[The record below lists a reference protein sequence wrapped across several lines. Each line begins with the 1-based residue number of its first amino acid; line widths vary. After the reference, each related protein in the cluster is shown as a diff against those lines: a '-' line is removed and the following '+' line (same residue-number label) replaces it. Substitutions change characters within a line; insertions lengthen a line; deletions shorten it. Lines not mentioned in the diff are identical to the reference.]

1 MKTAPSSRNAEE
13 SVLGCILLDGVSI
26 YEKVAAWIRNED
38 AFYYKD
44 NQVIWKAIKSI
55 YKSGEPIDMITVTN
69 KVKDSNDFKNDIT
82 VNQSMAFYI
91 TGLPNSVATT
101 ANVEQHAKIIWERHI
116 QREAGKTAN
125 KLYKTSFTDYDKLDN
140 TLQKHSRLIDELKDL
155 QPSKKTEID
164 EILNSTLSNLKDGG
178 NIIPFGMQQLDYP
191 AGGMTRKEVT
201 VLGGRPGHGKTTL
214 SINIVR
220 SLIKQ
225 GYKVMLFNR
234 EMSNEEVMKK
244 IIIMESKDIEYS
256 KVRKNELSDDEILK
270 IELLNE
276 KIKKKYKNLIMYDNI
291 RKLGEAMLEI
301 SRYKPDVVLDDYI
314 QLIQVDDIEER
325 RFQIEAIMMEY
336 KWICKKENCSA
347 ILVSQLNREIEKRID
362 PKPRLSDFAESG
374 VIEQTAETAIMPF
387 YGWNFD
393 NESYDKYEIEII
405 VPKARYGKVGTYVMG
420 FNGNRCKFYF
430 NREDATR
437 DVDVRPKL
445 KQKNT
450 LPKDKKLTAIY

>member
-1 MKTAPSSRNAEE
+1 LTNLKVAPSSKNAEE

-26 YEKVAAWIRNED
+26 YEKVAAWIRDED

-44 NQVIWKAIKSI
+44 NQTVWKAIKEI
-55 YKSGEPIDMITVTN
+55 YKSGEPIDVITVTN
-69 KVKDSNDFKNDIT
+69 KVKDTSPDETMGYF
-82 VNQSMAFYI
+82 I
-91 TGLPNSVATT
+91 TGLPMEVATT
-101 ANVEQHAKIIWERHI
+101 ANAEYHAKIIWERHI
-116 QREAGKTAN
+116 QREAAKTAN
-125 KLYKTSFTDYDKLDN
+125 KLYKTSFTDYEKLDT
-140 TLQKHSRLIDELKDL
+140 TLQQHSRLIDELKDL
-155 QPSKKTEID
+155 QPSKKTDID
-164 EILNSTLSNLKDGG
+164 VIISNTISNLKNGS
-178 NIIPFGMQQLDYP
+178 NIIPFGLQQLDYP

-214 SINIVR
+214 AINIVR
-220 SLIKQ
+220 SLIAQ

-244 IIIMESKDIEYS
+244 IIIMESDDIEYS
-256 KVRKNELSDDEILK
+256 KIRKNKLTDEEITEV
-270 IELLNE
+270 ELLSE
-276 KIKKKYKNLIMYDNI
+276 KIDKKYKNLIMYDNI
-291 RKLGEAMLEI
+291 RKLSEAMLEI
-301 SRYKPDVVLDDYI
+301 SRYKPDVILDDYI

-325 RFQIEAIMMEY
+325 RFQIESIMYEY

-393 NESYDKYEIEII
+393 NESHDKYEIEII
-405 VPKARYGKVGTYVMG
+405 VPKSRYGTIGTYVMG

-430 NREDATR
+430 DRDDA
-437 DVDVRPKL
+437 
-445 KQKNT
+445 KNDIDSNT
-450 LPKDKKLTAIY
+450 KRKVPF

>member
-1 MKTAPSSRNAEE
+1 MTNLKAAPSSKSAEE

-26 YEKVAAWIRNED
+26 YEKVAAWIRDEN

-44 NQVIWKAIKSI
+44 NQTVWKAIKEI
-55 YKSGEPIDMITVTN
+55 YKSGEPIDVITVAN
-69 KVKDSNDFKNDIT
+69 KVKDTNPDETMGYF
-82 VNQSMAFYI
+82 I
-91 TGLPNSVATT
+91 TGLPMEVATT
-101 ANVEQHAKIIWERHI
+101 ANAEYHAKIIWERHI
-116 QREAGKTAN
+116 QREAAKTAN
-125 KLYKTSFTDYDKLDN
+125 KLYKTSFTDYEKLDT
-140 TLQKHSRLIDELKDL
+140 TLQQHSRLIDELKDL
-155 QPSKKTEID
+155 QPSKKTDID
-164 EILNSTLSNLKDGG
+164 VILSNTISNLKNGS
-178 NIIPFGMQQLDYP
+178 NIIPFGLQQLDYP

-214 SINIVR
+214 AINIVR
-220 SLIKQ
+220 SLITQ

-256 KVRKNELSDDEILK
+256 KIRKNKLSDIEMIEV
-270 IELLNE
+270 ELLTE
-276 KIKKKYKNLIMYDNI
+276 KIDKKYKNLIMYDNI
-291 RKLGEAMLEI
+291 RKLSEAMLEI

-314 QLIQVDDIEER
+314 QLIQVDNIEER
-325 RFQIEAIMMEY
+325 RFQIESIMYEY

-393 NESYDKYEIEII
+393 NESHDKYEIEII
-405 VPKARYGKVGTYVMG
+405 VPKSRYGTIGTYVMG

-430 NREDATR
+430 DRDDAKNNIDSNTR
-437 DVDVRPKL
+437 
-445 KQKNT
+445 
-450 LPKDKKLTAIY
+450 KKVPF

>member
-1 MKTAPSSRNAEE
+1 MTNLKVAPSSKNAEE

-26 YEKVAAWIRNED
+26 YEKVAAWIRDED

-44 NQVIWKAIKSI
+44 NQTVWKAIKEI
-55 YKSGEPIDMITVTN
+55 YKSGEPIDVITVTN
-69 KVKDSNDFKNDIT
+69 KVKDTSPDETMGYF
-82 VNQSMAFYI
+82 I
-91 TGLPNSVATT
+91 TGLPMEVATT
-101 ANVEQHAKIIWERHI
+101 ANAEYHAKIIWERHI
-116 QREAGKTAN
+116 QREAAKTAN
-125 KLYKTSFTDYDKLDN
+125 KLYKTSFTDYEKLDT
-140 TLQKHSRLIDELKDL
+140 TLQQHSRLIDELKDL
-155 QPSKKTEID
+155 QPSKKTDID
-164 EILNSTLSNLKDGG
+164 VIISNTISNLKNSS
-178 NIIPFGMQQLDYP
+178 NIIPFGLQQLDYP

-214 SINIVR
+214 AINIVR
-220 SLIKQ
+220 SLIAQ

-256 KVRKNELSDDEILK
+256 KIRKNKLTDEEITEV
-270 IELLNE
+270 ELLSE
-276 KIKKKYKNLIMYDNI
+276 KIDKKYKNLIMYDNI
-291 RKLGEAMLEI
+291 RKLSEAMLEI
-301 SRYKPDVVLDDYI
+301 SRYKPDVILDDYI

-325 RFQIEAIMMEY
+325 RFQIESIMYEY

-393 NESYDKYEIEII
+393 NESHDRYEIEII
-405 VPKARYGKVGTYVMG
+405 VPKSRYGTIGTYVMG

-430 NREDATR
+430 DRDDA
-437 DVDVRPKL
+437 
-445 KQKNT
+445 KNDIDSNT
-450 LPKDKKLTAIY
+450 KRKVPF

>member
-1 MKTAPSSRNAEE
+1 MTNLKAAPSSKSAEE

-26 YEKVAAWIRNED
+26 YEKVAAWIRDED

-44 NQVIWKAIKSI
+44 NQTVWKAIKEI
-55 YKSGEPIDMITVTN
+55 YKSGEPIDVITVAN
-69 KVKDSNDFKNDIT
+69 KVKDTNPDETMGYF
-82 VNQSMAFYI
+82 I
-91 TGLPNSVATT
+91 TGLPMEVATT
-101 ANVEQHAKIIWERHI
+101 ANAEYHAKIIWERHI
-116 QREAGKTAN
+116 QREAAKTAN
-125 KLYKTSFTDYDKLDN
+125 KLYKTSFTDYEKLDT
-140 TLQKHSRLIDELKDL
+140 TLQQHSRLIDELKDL
-155 QPSKKTEID
+155 QPSKKTDID
-164 EILNSTLSNLKDGG
+164 VILSNTISNLKNGS
-178 NIIPFGMQQLDYP
+178 NIIPFGLQQLDYP

-214 SINIVR
+214 AINIVR
-220 SLIKQ
+220 SLIAQ

-256 KVRKNELSDDEILK
+256 KIRKNKLSDVEMTEV
-270 IELLNE
+270 ELLTK
-276 KIKKKYKNLIMYDNI
+276 KIDKKYKNLIMYDNI
-291 RKLGEAMLEI
+291 RKLSEAMLEI

-314 QLIQVDDIEER
+314 QLIQVDNIQER
-325 RFQIEAIMMEY
+325 RFQIESIMYEY

-393 NESYDKYEIEII
+393 NESHDKYEIEII
-405 VPKARYGKVGTYVMG
+405 VPKSRYGTIGTYVMG

-430 NREDATR
+430 DRDDAKNNIDSNTR
-437 DVDVRPKL
+437 
-445 KQKNT
+445 
-450 LPKDKKLTAIY
+450 KKVPF

>member
-1 MKTAPSSRNAEE
+1 LTNLKVAPSSKNAEE

-26 YEKVAAWIRNED
+26 YEKVAAWIRDED

-44 NQVIWKAIKSI
+44 NQTVWKAIKEI
-55 YKSGEPIDMITVTN
+55 YKSGEPIDVITVTN
-69 KVKDSNDFKNDIT
+69 KVKDTNPDETMGYF
-82 VNQSMAFYI
+82 I
-91 TGLPNSVATT
+91 TGLPMEVATT
-101 ANVEQHAKIIWERHI
+101 ANAEYHAKIIWERHI
-116 QREAGKTAN
+116 QREAAKTAN
-125 KLYKTSFTDYDKLDN
+125 KLYKTSFTDYEKLDT
-140 TLQKHSRLIDELKDL
+140 TLQQHSRLIDELKDL
-155 QPSKKTEID
+155 QPSKKTDID
-164 EILNSTLSNLKDGG
+164 VIISNTLSNLKNGS
-178 NIIPFGMQQLDYP
+178 NIIPFGLQQLDYP

-214 SINIVR
+214 AINIVR
-220 SLIKQ
+220 SLIAQ

-256 KVRKNELSDDEILK
+256 KIRKNKLSDVEMTEV
-270 IELLNE
+270 ELLSE
-276 KIKKKYKNLIMYDNI
+276 KIDKKYKNLIMYDNI
-291 RKLGEAMLEI
+291 RKLSEAMLEI
-301 SRYKPDVVLDDYI
+301 SRYKPDVILDDYI
-314 QLIQVDDIEER
+314 QLIQVDNIEER
-325 RFQIEAIMMEY
+325 RFQIESIMYEY

-393 NESYDKYEIEII
+393 NESHDRYEIEII
-405 VPKARYGKVGTYVMG
+405 VPKSRYGTIGTYVMG

-430 NREDATR
+430 DRDDA
-437 DVDVRPKL
+437 
-445 KQKNT
+445 KNDIDSNT
-450 LPKDKKLTAIY
+450 KRKVPF

>member
-1 MKTAPSSRNAEE
+1 MTNLKAAPSSKSAEE

-26 YEKVAAWIRNED
+26 YEKVAAWIRDED

-44 NQVIWKAIKSI
+44 NQTVWKAIKEI
-55 YKSGEPIDMITVTN
+55 YKSGEPIDVITVAN
-69 KVKDSNDFKNDIT
+69 KVKDTNPDETMGYF
-82 VNQSMAFYI
+82 I
-91 TGLPNSVATT
+91 TGLPMEVATT
-101 ANVEQHAKIIWERHI
+101 ANAEYHAKIIWERHI
-116 QREAGKTAN
+116 QREAAKTAN
-125 KLYKTSFTDYDKLDN
+125 KLYKTSFTDYEKLDT
-140 TLQKHSRLIDELKDL
+140 TLQQHSRLIDELKDL
-155 QPSKKTEID
+155 QPSKKTDID
-164 EILNSTLSNLKDGG
+164 VILSNTISNLKNGS
-178 NIIPFGMQQLDYP
+178 NIIPFGLQQLDYP

-214 SINIVR
+214 AINIVR
-220 SLIKQ
+220 SLIAQ

-256 KVRKNELSDDEILK
+256 KIRKNKLSDVEMTEV
-270 IELLNE
+270 ELLTE
-276 KIKKKYKNLIMYDNI
+276 KIDKKYKNLIMYDNI
-291 RKLGEAMLEI
+291 RKLSEAMLEI

-314 QLIQVDDIEER
+314 QLIQVDNIQER
-325 RFQIEAIMMEY
+325 RFQIESIMYEY

-393 NESYDKYEIEII
+393 NESHDKYEIEII
-405 VPKARYGKVGTYVMG
+405 VPKSRYGTIGTYVMG

-430 NREDATR
+430 DRDDAKNDIDSNTR
-437 DVDVRPKL
+437 
-445 KQKNT
+445 
-450 LPKDKKLTAIY
+450 KKVPF

>member
-1 MKTAPSSRNAEE
+1 LLETKTAPSSKDAEQ

-38 AFYYKD
+38 AFYYTD
-44 NQVIWKAIKSI
+44 NKVIWKAIKSI
-55 YKSGEPIDMITVTN
+55 YKSGQEIDLITVTN
-69 KVKDSNDFKNDIT
+69 KIKDSENED
-82 VNQSMAFYI
+82 VNKSMAYYI
-91 TGLPNSVATT
+91 SGLSTNIATT

-125 KLYKTSFTDYDKLDN
+125 KLYSTSFTDYDNLDD
-140 TLQKHSRLIDELKDL
+140 TLQKHSKLIDELKDL
-155 QPSKKTEID
+155 QPSKRKEID
-164 EILNSTLSNLKDGG
+164 DILNSTLSNLKDGG

-220 SLIKQ
+220 SLINQ
-225 GYKVMLFNR
+225 GFKVMLFNR

-256 KVRKNELSDDEILK
+256 KVRKNELTDEEITK

-276 KIKKKYKNLIMYDNI
+276 KIKEKYKNLIMYDNI
-291 RKLGEAMLEI
+291 RKLSEAMLEI

-325 RFQIEAIMMEY
+325 RFQIEAIMHEY

-393 NESYDKYEIEII
+393 NESYDRYEIEII

-430 NREDATR
+430 NREDATN
-437 DVDVRPKL
+437 DVDVRTKL

-450 LPKDKKLTAIY
+450 LPKGKKLTAVY

>member
-1 MKTAPSSRNAEE
+1 LTNLKVAPSSKNAEE

-26 YEKVAAWIRNED
+26 YEKVAAWIRDED

-44 NQVIWKAIKSI
+44 NQTVWKAIKEI
-55 YKSGEPIDMITVTN
+55 YKSGEPIDVITVTN
-69 KVKDSNDFKNDIT
+69 KVKDTSPDETMGYF
-82 VNQSMAFYI
+82 I
-91 TGLPNSVATT
+91 TGLPMEVATT
-101 ANVEQHAKIIWERHI
+101 ANAEYHAKIIWERHI
-116 QREAGKTAN
+116 QREAAKTAN
-125 KLYKTSFTDYDKLDN
+125 KLYKTSFTDYEKLDT
-140 TLQKHSRLIDELKDL
+140 TLQQHSRLIDELKDL
-155 QPSKKTEID
+155 QPSKKTDID
-164 EILNSTLSNLKDGG
+164 VIISNTISNLKNSS
-178 NIIPFGMQQLDYP
+178 NIIPFGLQQLDYP

-214 SINIVR
+214 AINIVR
-220 SLIKQ
+220 SLIAQ

-256 KVRKNELSDDEILK
+256 KIRKNKLTDEEITEV
-270 IELLNE
+270 ELLSE
-276 KIKKKYKNLIMYDNI
+276 KIDKKYKNLIMYDNI
-291 RKLGEAMLEI
+291 RKLSEAMLEI
-301 SRYKPDVVLDDYI
+301 SRYKPDVILDDYI

-325 RFQIEAIMMEY
+325 RFQIESIMYEY

-393 NESYDKYEIEII
+393 NESHDRYEIEII
-405 VPKARYGKVGTYVMG
+405 VPKSRYGTIGTYVMG

-430 NREDATR
+430 DRDDA
-437 DVDVRPKL
+437 
-445 KQKNT
+445 KNDIDINT
-450 LPKDKKLTAIY
+450 KRKVPF

>member
-1 MKTAPSSRNAEE
+1 MTNLKVAPSSKNAEE

-26 YEKVAAWIRNED
+26 YEKVAAWIRDED

-44 NQVIWKAIKSI
+44 NQTVWKAIKEI
-55 YKSGEPIDMITVTN
+55 YKSGEPIDVITVTN
-69 KVKDSNDFKNDIT
+69 KVKDTNPDETMGYFIT
-82 VNQSMAFYI
+82 ALRME
-91 TGLPNSVATT
+91 VATT
-101 ANVEQHAKIIWERHI
+101 ANAEYHAKIIWERHI
-116 QREAGKTAN
+116 QREAAKTAN
-125 KLYKTSFTDYDKLDN
+125 KLYKTSFTDYEKLDT
-140 TLQKHSRLIDELKDL
+140 TLQQHSRLIDELKDL
-155 QPSKKTEID
+155 QPSKKTDID
-164 EILNSTLSNLKDGG
+164 VIISNTLSNLKNGS
-178 NIIPFGMQQLDYP
+178 NIIPFGLQQLDYP

-214 SINIVR
+214 AINIVR
-220 SLIKQ
+220 SLIAQ

-256 KVRKNELSDDEILK
+256 KIRKNKLTDVEMTEV
-270 IELLNE
+270 ELLTE
-276 KIKKKYKNLIMYDNI
+276 KIDKKYKNLIMYDNI
-291 RKLGEAMLEI
+291 RKLSEAMLEI

-325 RFQIEAIMMEY
+325 RFQIESIMYEY

-393 NESYDKYEIEII
+393 NESHDRYEIEII
-405 VPKARYGKVGTYVMG
+405 VPKSRYGTIGTYVMG

-430 NREDATR
+430 DRDDAKNDIDSDNRR
-437 DVDVRPKL
+437 KVPF
-445 KQKNT
+445 
-450 LPKDKKLTAIY
+450 

>member
-1 MKTAPSSRNAEE
+1 LTNLKVAPSSKNAEE

-26 YEKVAAWIRNED
+26 YEKVAAWIRDED

-44 NQVIWKAIKSI
+44 NQTVWKAIKEI
-55 YKSGEPIDMITVTN
+55 YKSGEPIDVITVAN
-69 KVKDSNDFKNDIT
+69 KVKDTNPDETMGYF
-82 VNQSMAFYI
+82 I
-91 TGLPNSVATT
+91 TGLPMEVATT
-101 ANVEQHAKIIWERHI
+101 ANAEYHAKIIWERHI
-116 QREAGKTAN
+116 QREAAKTAN
-125 KLYKTSFTDYDKLDN
+125 KLYKTSFTDYEKLDT
-140 TLQKHSRLIDELKDL
+140 TLQQHSRLIDELKDL
-155 QPSKKTEID
+155 QPSKKTDID
-164 EILNSTLSNLKDGG
+164 VIISNTLSNLKNGS
-178 NIIPFGMQQLDYP
+178 NIIPFGLQQLDYP

-214 SINIVR
+214 AINIVR
-220 SLIKQ
+220 SLIAQ

-256 KVRKNELSDDEILK
+256 KIRKNKLTDVEMTEV
-270 IELLNE
+270 ELLTE
-276 KIKKKYKNLIMYDNI
+276 KIDKKYKNLIMYDNI
-291 RKLGEAMLEI
+291 RKLSEAMLEI
-301 SRYKPDVVLDDYI
+301 SRYKPDVILDDYI
-314 QLIQVDDIEER
+314 QLIQVDNIEER
-325 RFQIEAIMMEY
+325 RFQIESIMYEY

-393 NESYDKYEIEII
+393 NESHDRYEIEII
-405 VPKARYGKVGTYVMG
+405 VPKSRYGTIGTYVMG

-430 NREDATR
+430 DRDDAKNDIDSNTR
-437 DVDVRPKL
+437 RKVPF
-445 KQKNT
+445 
-450 LPKDKKLTAIY
+450 

>member
-1 MKTAPSSRNAEE
+1 MTNLKAAPSSKNAEE

-26 YEKVAAWIRNED
+26 YEKVAAWIRDED

-44 NQVIWKAIKSI
+44 NQTVWKAIKEI
-55 YKSGEPIDMITVTN
+55 YKSGEPIDVITVTN
-69 KVKDSNDFKNDIT
+69 KVKDTSPDETMGYF
-82 VNQSMAFYI
+82 I
-91 TGLPNSVATT
+91 TGLPMEVATT
-101 ANVEQHAKIIWERHI
+101 ANAEYHAKIIWERHI
-116 QREAGKTAN
+116 QREAAKTAN
-125 KLYKTSFTDYDKLDN
+125 KLYKTSFTDYEKLDT

-155 QPSKKTEID
+155 QPTKKTDID
-164 EILNSTLSNLKDGG
+164 VILSNTLSNLKNGS
-178 NIIPFGMQQLDYP
+178 NIIPFGLQQLDYP

-214 SINIVR
+214 AINIVR
-220 SLIKQ
+220 SLIAQ

-256 KVRKNELSDDEILK
+256 KIRKNKLTDVEMTEV
-270 IELLNE
+270 ELLTE
-276 KIKKKYKNLIMYDNI
+276 KIDKKYKNLIMYDNI
-291 RKLGEAMLEI
+291 RKLSEAMLEI

-325 RFQIEAIMMEY
+325 RFQIESIMYEY

-393 NESYDKYEIEII
+393 NESHDRYEIEII
-405 VPKARYGKVGTYVMG
+405 VPKSRYGTIGTYVMG

-430 NREDATR
+430 DRDDAKNDIDSDNRR
-437 DVDVRPKL
+437 KVPF
-445 KQKNT
+445 
-450 LPKDKKLTAIY
+450 

>member
-1 MKTAPSSRNAEE
+1 MTNLKAAPSSKSAEE

-26 YEKVAAWIRNED
+26 YEKVAAWIRDEN

-44 NQVIWKAIKSI
+44 NQTVWKAIKEI
-55 YKSGEPIDMITVTN
+55 YKSGEPIDVITVAN
-69 KVKDSNDFKNDIT
+69 KVKDTNPDETMGYF
-82 VNQSMAFYI
+82 I
-91 TGLPNSVATT
+91 TGLPMEVATT
-101 ANVEQHAKIIWERHI
+101 ANAEYHAKIIWERHI
-116 QREAGKTAN
+116 QREAAKTAN
-125 KLYKTSFTDYDKLDN
+125 KLYKTSFTDYEKLDT
-140 TLQKHSRLIDELKDL
+140 TLQQHSRLIDELKDL
-155 QPSKKTEID
+155 QPSKKTDID
-164 EILNSTLSNLKDGG
+164 VILSNTISNLKNGS
-178 NIIPFGMQQLDYP
+178 NIIPFGLQQLDYP

-214 SINIVR
+214 AINIVR
-220 SLIKQ
+220 SLITQ

-234 EMSNEEVMKK
+234 EMSNQEVMKK

-256 KVRKNELSDDEILK
+256 KIRKNKLSDIEMIEV
-270 IELLNE
+270 ELLTE
-276 KIKKKYKNLIMYDNI
+276 KIDKKYKNLIMYDNI
-291 RKLGEAMLEI
+291 RKLSEAMLEI

-314 QLIQVDDIEER
+314 QLIQVDNIQER
-325 RFQIEAIMMEY
+325 RFQIESIMYEY

-393 NESYDKYEIEII
+393 NESHDKYEIEII
-405 VPKARYGKVGTYVMG
+405 VPKSRYGTIGTYVMG

-430 NREDATR
+430 DRDDAKNDIDSNTR
-437 DVDVRPKL
+437 
-445 KQKNT
+445 
-450 LPKDKKLTAIY
+450 KKVPF

>member
-1 MKTAPSSRNAEE
+1 MTNLKVAPSSKNAEE

-26 YEKVAAWIRNED
+26 YEKVAAWIRDED

-44 NQVIWKAIKSI
+44 NQTVWKAIKEI
-55 YKSGEPIDMITVTN
+55 YKSGEPIDVITVTN
-69 KVKDSNDFKNDIT
+69 KVKDTNPDETMGYF
-82 VNQSMAFYI
+82 I
-91 TGLPNSVATT
+91 TGLPMVVATT
-101 ANVEQHAKIIWERHI
+101 ANAEYHAKIIWERHI
-116 QREAGKTAN
+116 QREAAKTAN
-125 KLYKTSFTDYDKLDN
+125 KLYKTSFTDYEKLDT
-140 TLQKHSRLIDELKDL
+140 TLQQHSRLIDELKDL
-155 QPSKKTEID
+155 QPSKKTDID
-164 EILNSTLSNLKDGG
+164 VIISNTISNLKNGS
-178 NIIPFGMQQLDYP
+178 NIIPFGLQQLDYP

-214 SINIVR
+214 AINIVR
-220 SLIKQ
+220 SLIAQ

-244 IIIMESKDIEYS
+244 IIIMESDDIEYS
-256 KVRKNELSDDEILK
+256 KIRKNKLTDEEITEV
-270 IELLNE
+270 ELLSE
-276 KIKKKYKNLIMYDNI
+276 KIDKKYKNLIMYDNI
-291 RKLGEAMLEI
+291 RKLSEAMLEI
-301 SRYKPDVVLDDYI
+301 SRYKPDVILDDYI

-325 RFQIEAIMMEY
+325 RFQIESIMYEY

-393 NESYDKYEIEII
+393 NESHDKYEIEII
-405 VPKARYGKVGTYVMG
+405 VPKSRYGTIGTYVMG

-430 NREDATR
+430 DRDDA
-437 DVDVRPKL
+437 
-445 KQKNT
+445 KNDIDSNT
-450 LPKDKKLTAIY
+450 KRKVPF

>member
-1 MKTAPSSRNAEE
+1 MLETKTAPSSKDAEQ

-38 AFYYKD
+38 AFYYTD
-44 NQVIWKAIKSI
+44 NKVIWKAIKSI
-55 YKSGEPIDMITVTN
+55 YKSGQEIDLITVTN
-69 KVKDSNDFKNDIT
+69 KIKDSENED
-82 VNQSMAFYI
+82 VNKSMAYYI
-91 TGLPNSVATT
+91 SGLSTNIATT

>member
-1 MKTAPSSRNAEE
+1 MLETKTAPSSKDAEQ

-38 AFYYKD
+38 AFYYTD
-44 NQVIWKAIKSI
+44 NKVIWKAIKSI
-55 YKSGEPIDMITVTN
+55 YKSGQEIDLITVTN
-69 KVKDSNDFKNDIT
+69 KIKDSENED
-82 VNQSMAFYI
+82 VNKSMGYYI
-91 TGLPNSVATT
+91 SGLSTSIATT

-125 KLYKTSFTDYDKLDN
+125 KLYSTSFTDYDNLDD

-155 QPSKKTEID
+155 QPSKRKEID
-164 EILNSTLSNLKDGG
+164 DILNSTLSNLKDGG

-220 SLIKQ
+220 SLINQ
-225 GYKVMLFNR
+225 GFKVMLFNR

-256 KVRKNELSDDEILK
+256 KVRKNELTNEEITK

-276 KIKKKYKNLIMYDNI
+276 KIKEKYKNLIMYDNI
-291 RKLGEAMLEI
+291 RKLSEAMLEI

-325 RFQIEAIMMEY
+325 RFQIEAIMHEY

-430 NREDATR
+430 NREDATS

-450 LPKDKKLTAIY
+450 LPKGKKLTAVY

>member
-1 MKTAPSSRNAEE
+1 MTNLKAAPSSKNAEE
-13 SVLGCILLDGVSI
+13 SVLGCILLDGVSV
-26 YEKVAAWIRNED
+26 YEKVAAWIRDEN

-44 NQVIWKAIKSI
+44 NQIVWKAIKEI
-55 YKSGEPIDMITVTN
+55 YKSGEPIDVITVAN
-69 KVKDSNDFKNDIT
+69 RVKDTSPDEAMGYF
-82 VNQSMAFYI
+82 I
-91 TGLPNSVATT
+91 TGLTMEIATT
-101 ANVEQHAKIIWERHI
+101 ANAEYHAKIIWERHI
-116 QREAGKTAN
+116 QREAAKTAN
-125 KLYKTSFTDYDKLDN
+125 KLYKTSFTDYEKLDT
-140 TLQKHSRLIDELKDL
+140 TLQQHSRLIDELKDL
-155 QPSKKTEID
+155 QPSKKTDID
-164 EILNSTLSNLKDGG
+164 VILSNTLSNLKNGS
-178 NIIPFGMQQLDYP
+178 NIIPFGLQQLDYP

-214 SINIVR
+214 AINIVR
-220 SLIKQ
+220 SLIAQ

-256 KVRKNELSDDEILK
+256 KIRKNKLSDEEITEVELLSDEID
-270 IELLNE
+270 
-276 KIKKKYKNLIMYDNI
+276 KKYKNLIMYDNI
-291 RKLGEAMLEI
+291 RKLSEAMLEI

-325 RFQIEAIMMEY
+325 RFQIESIMYEY

-393 NESYDKYEIEII
+393 NESHDRYEIEII
-405 VPKARYGKVGTYVMG
+405 VPKSRYGTIGTYVMG

-430 NREDATR
+430 DREDAKNN
-437 DVDVRPKL
+437 VDTERKIPF
-445 KQKNT
+445 
-450 LPKDKKLTAIY
+450 

>member
-1 MKTAPSSRNAEE
+1 MTNLKVAPSSKNAEE

-26 YEKVAAWIRNED
+26 YEKVAAWIRDED

-44 NQVIWKAIKSI
+44 NQTVWKAIKEI
-55 YKSGEPIDMITVTN
+55 YKSGEPIDVITVTN
-69 KVKDSNDFKNDIT
+69 KVKDTSPDETMGYF
-82 VNQSMAFYI
+82 I
-91 TGLPNSVATT
+91 TGLPMEVATT
-101 ANVEQHAKIIWERHI
+101 ANAEYHAKIIWERHI
-116 QREAGKTAN
+116 QREAAKTAN
-125 KLYKTSFTDYDKLDN
+125 KLYKTSFTDYEKLDT
-140 TLQKHSRLIDELKDL
+140 TLQQHSRLIDELKDL
-155 QPSKKTEID
+155 QPSKKTDID
-164 EILNSTLSNLKDGG
+164 VIISNTISNLKNSS
-178 NIIPFGMQQLDYP
+178 NIIPFGLQQLDYP

-214 SINIVR
+214 AINIVR
-220 SLIKQ
+220 SLIAQ

-244 IIIMESKDIEYS
+244 IIIMESDDIEYS
-256 KVRKNELSDDEILK
+256 KIRKNKLTDEEITEV
-270 IELLNE
+270 ELLSE
-276 KIKKKYKNLIMYDNI
+276 KIDKKYKNLIMYDNI
-291 RKLGEAMLEI
+291 RKLSEAMLEI
-301 SRYKPDVVLDDYI
+301 SRYKPDVILDDYI

-325 RFQIEAIMMEY
+325 RFQIESIMYEY

-393 NESYDKYEIEII
+393 NESHDKYEIEII
-405 VPKARYGKVGTYVMG
+405 VPKSRYGTIGTYVMG

-430 NREDATR
+430 DRDDAKNDIDSNTR
-437 DVDVRPKL
+437 
-445 KQKNT
+445 
-450 LPKDKKLTAIY
+450 KKVPF

>member
-1 MKTAPSSRNAEE
+1 MTNLKVAPSSKNAEE

-26 YEKVAAWIRNED
+26 YEKVAAWIRDED

-44 NQVIWKAIKSI
+44 NQTVWKAIKEI
-55 YKSGEPIDMITVTN
+55 YKSGEPIDVITVTN
-69 KVKDSNDFKNDIT
+69 KVKDTNPDETMGYF
-82 VNQSMAFYI
+82 I
-91 TGLPNSVATT
+91 TGLPMEVATT
-101 ANVEQHAKIIWERHI
+101 ANAEYHAKIIWERHI
-116 QREAGKTAN
+116 QREAAKTAN
-125 KLYKTSFTDYDKLDN
+125 KLYKTSFTDYEKLDT
-140 TLQKHSRLIDELKDL
+140 TLQQHSRLIDELKDL
-155 QPSKKTEID
+155 QPSKKTDID
-164 EILNSTLSNLKDGG
+164 VIINNTLSNLKNGS
-178 NIIPFGMQQLDYP
+178 NIIPFGLQQLDYP

-214 SINIVR
+214 AINIVR
-220 SLIKQ
+220 SLIAQ

-256 KVRKNELSDDEILK
+256 KIRKNKLTDVEMTEV
-270 IELLNE
+270 ELLTE
-276 KIKKKYKNLIMYDNI
+276 KIDKKYKNLIMYDNI
-291 RKLGEAMLEI
+291 RKLSEAMLEI
-301 SRYKPDVVLDDYI
+301 SRYKPDVILDDYI

-325 RFQIEAIMMEY
+325 RFQIESIMYEY

-393 NESYDKYEIEII
+393 NESHDRYEIEII
-405 VPKARYGKVGTYVMG
+405 VPKSRYGTIGTYVMG

-430 NREDATR
+430 DRDDA
-437 DVDVRPKL
+437 
-445 KQKNT
+445 KNDIDSNT
-450 LPKDKKLTAIY
+450 KRKVPF

>member
-1 MKTAPSSRNAEE
+1 MTNLKAAPSSKNAEE

-26 YEKVAAWIRNED
+26 YEKVAAWIRDED

-44 NQVIWKAIKSI
+44 NQTVWKAIKEI
-55 YKSGEPIDMITVTN
+55 YKSGEPIDVITVTN
-69 KVKDSNDFKNDIT
+69 KVKDTNPDETMGYF
-82 VNQSMAFYI
+82 I
-91 TGLPNSVATT
+91 TGLPMEVATT
-101 ANVEQHAKIIWERHI
+101 ANAEYHAKIIWERHI
-116 QREAGKTAN
+116 QREAAKTAN
-125 KLYKTSFTDYDKLDN
+125 KLYKTSFTDYEKLDT
-140 TLQKHSRLIDELKDL
+140 TLQQHSRLIDELKDL
-155 QPSKKTEID
+155 QPSKKTDID
-164 EILNSTLSNLKDGG
+164 VIISNTLSNLKNGS
-178 NIIPFGMQQLDYP
+178 NIIPFGLQQLDYP

-214 SINIVR
+214 AINIVR
-220 SLIKQ
+220 SLIAQ

-256 KVRKNELSDDEILK
+256 KIRKNKLTDVEMTEV
-270 IELLNE
+270 ELLTE
-276 KIKKKYKNLIMYDNI
+276 KIDKKYKNLIMYDNI
-291 RKLGEAMLEI
+291 RKLSEAMLEI

-325 RFQIEAIMMEY
+325 RFQIESIMYEY

-393 NESYDKYEIEII
+393 NESHDKYEIEII
-405 VPKARYGKVGTYVMG
+405 VPKSRYGTIGTYVMG

-430 NREDATR
+430 DRDDA
-437 DVDVRPKL
+437 
-445 KQKNT
+445 KNDIDSNT
-450 LPKDKKLTAIY
+450 KRKVPF

>member
-1 MKTAPSSRNAEE
+1 MTNLKVAPSSKNAEE

-26 YEKVAAWIRNED
+26 YEKVAAWIRDED

-44 NQVIWKAIKSI
+44 NQTVWKAIKEI
-55 YKSGEPIDMITVTN
+55 YKSGEPIDVITVTN
-69 KVKDSNDFKNDIT
+69 KVKDTSPDETMGYF
-82 VNQSMAFYI
+82 I
-91 TGLPNSVATT
+91 TGLPMEVATT
-101 ANVEQHAKIIWERHI
+101 ANAEYHAKIIWERHI
-116 QREAGKTAN
+116 QREAAKTAN
-125 KLYKTSFTDYDKLDN
+125 KLYKTSFTDYEKLDT
-140 TLQKHSRLIDELKDL
+140 TLQQHSRLIDELKDL
-155 QPSKKTEID
+155 QPSKKTDID
-164 EILNSTLSNLKDGG
+164 VIISNTISNLKNGS
-178 NIIPFGMQQLDYP
+178 NIIPFGLQQLDYP

-214 SINIVR
+214 AINIVR
-220 SLIKQ
+220 SLIAQ

-256 KVRKNELSDDEILK
+256 KIRKNKLTDEEITEV
-270 IELLNE
+270 ELLSE
-276 KIKKKYKNLIMYDNI
+276 KIDKKYKNLIMYDNI
-291 RKLGEAMLEI
+291 RKLSEAMLEI
-301 SRYKPDVVLDDYI
+301 SRYKPDVILDDYI

-325 RFQIEAIMMEY
+325 RFQIESIMYEY

-393 NESYDKYEIEII
+393 NESHDRYEIEII
-405 VPKARYGKVGTYVMG
+405 VPKSRYGTIGTYVMG

-430 NREDATR
+430 DRDDA
-437 DVDVRPKL
+437 
-445 KQKNT
+445 KNDIDSNT
-450 LPKDKKLTAIY
+450 KRKVPF

>member
-1 MKTAPSSRNAEE
+1 MTNLKAAPSSKNAEE

-26 YEKVAAWIRNED
+26 YEKVAAWIRDED

-44 NQVIWKAIKSI
+44 NQTVWKAIKEI
-55 YKSGEPIDMITVTN
+55 YKSGEPIDVITVTN
-69 KVKDSNDFKNDIT
+69 KVKDTNPDETMGYF
-82 VNQSMAFYI
+82 V
-91 TGLPNSVATT
+91 TGLPMEVATT
-101 ANVEQHAKIIWERHI
+101 ANAEYHAKIIWERHI
-116 QREAGKTAN
+116 QREAAKTAN
-125 KLYKTSFTDYDKLDN
+125 KLYKTSFTDYEKLDT
-140 TLQKHSRLIDELKDL
+140 TLQQHSRLIDELKDL
-155 QPSKKTEID
+155 QPSKKTDID
-164 EILNSTLSNLKDGG
+164 VIINNTLSNLKNGS
-178 NIIPFGMQQLDYP
+178 NIIPFGLQQLDYP

-214 SINIVR
+214 AINIVR
-220 SLIKQ
+220 SLIAQ

-256 KVRKNELSDDEILK
+256 KIRKNKLTDVEMTEV
-270 IELLNE
+270 ELLTE
-276 KIKKKYKNLIMYDNI
+276 KIDKKYKNLIMYDNI
-291 RKLGEAMLEI
+291 RKLSEAMLEI
-301 SRYKPDVVLDDYI
+301 SRYKPDVILDDYI
-314 QLIQVDDIEER
+314 QLIQVDNIEER
-325 RFQIEAIMMEY
+325 RFQIESIMYEY

-393 NESYDKYEIEII
+393 NESHDKYEIEII
-405 VPKARYGKVGTYVMG
+405 VPKSRYGTIGTYVMG

-430 NREDATR
+430 DRDDA
-437 DVDVRPKL
+437 
-445 KQKNT
+445 KNDIDSNT
-450 LPKDKKLTAIY
+450 KRKVPF

>member
-1 MKTAPSSRNAEE
+1 MTNLKVAPSSKNAEE

-26 YEKVAAWIRNED
+26 YEKVAAWIRDED

-44 NQVIWKAIKSI
+44 NQTVWKAIKEI
-55 YKSGEPIDMITVTN
+55 YKSGEPIDVITVTN
-69 KVKDSNDFKNDIT
+69 KVKDTSPDETMGYF
-82 VNQSMAFYI
+82 I
-91 TGLPNSVATT
+91 TGLPMEVATT
-101 ANVEQHAKIIWERHI
+101 ANAEYHAKIIWERHI
-116 QREAGKTAN
+116 QREAAKTAN
-125 KLYKTSFTDYDKLDN
+125 KLYKTSFTDYEKLDT
-140 TLQKHSRLIDELKDL
+140 TLQQHSRLIDELKDL
-155 QPSKKTEID
+155 QPSKKTDID
-164 EILNSTLSNLKDGG
+164 VILSNTLSNLKNGS
-178 NIIPFGMQQLDYP
+178 NIIPFGLQQLDYP

-214 SINIVR
+214 AINIVR
-220 SLIKQ
+220 SLIAQ

-244 IIIMESKDIEYS
+244 IIIMESDDIEYS
-256 KVRKNELSDDEILK
+256 KIRKNKLTDEEITEV
-270 IELLNE
+270 ELLSE
-276 KIKKKYKNLIMYDNI
+276 SIDKKYENLIMYDNI
-291 RKLGEAMLEI
+291 RKLSEAMLEI
-301 SRYKPDVVLDDYI
+301 SRYKPDVILDDYI

-325 RFQIEAIMMEY
+325 RFQIESIMYEY

-393 NESYDKYEIEII
+393 NESHDRYEIEII
-405 VPKARYGKVGTYVMG
+405 VPKSRYGTIGTYVMG

-430 NREDATR
+430 DRDDA
-437 DVDVRPKL
+437 
-445 KQKNT
+445 KNDIDSNT
-450 LPKDKKLTAIY
+450 KRKVPF